1 MASFEPVRT
10 WGKRTPAVAEL
21 LNPALLAAVIAS
33 AALEYERKAEEPM
46 PFPLAFITAPLVLHP
61 ATREA
66 LPTRVDS
73 HLTRWVIENP
83 AIVEG
88 FGARA
93 RSLVPPV
100 REGLR
105 LGLRTGALTM
115 EGGAL
120 TGHTRGK
127 PEKLGDLSV
136 LISRAG
142 FTGRWFT
149 QNDSPATVFALL
161 GVEP

>member
-1 MASFEPVRT
+1 M
-10 WGKRTPAVAEL
+10 AEL
-21 LNPALLAAVIAS
+21 LNPALLTAIIAS

-46 PFPLAFITAPLVLHP
+46 PFALAFVTAPLVLHP
-61 ATREA
+61 ATRDA

-73 HLTRWVIENP
+73 HLTRWAIENP

-93 RSLVPPV
+93 LALVTPV

-105 LGLRTGALTM
+105 LGLRTGALSLQD
-115 EGGAL
+115 GGL
-120 TGHTRGK
+120 TGDMRGR
-127 PEKLGDLSV
+127 PEKLGDVSV